1 MKLTVNKNEIKM
13 KLLTTTKTIT
23 MLIGLSLLLSACV
36 NDNTIVPSANITTQ
50 ERFIQDY
57 NGIDVSTAFLV
68 DVEYSATEE
77 SIIIEANE
85 NLHQFI
91 EVEKVN
97 NILRIKLRDNTSISG
112 SAAFKAHVITS
123 NYLSSFS
130 ASQASHITLVNPQE
144 SAEVNVGLTGASFL
158 TGTIKANSITAF
170 IDGASNA
177 SLQGSAD
184 NFTLNADGASLVG
197 SFEMITNNASLQL
210 SGASNASLTVNGIIN
225 LTASGASIFT
235 FKGTGV
241 VNQLDL
247 SGGAQIFKAD

>member
-1 MKLTVNKNEIKM
+1 
-13 KLLTTTKTIT
+13 
-23 MLIGLSLLLSACV
+23 MLVGLSLLLSACV
-36 NDNTIVPSANITTQ
+36 NDNTIVPSANITAQ

-57 NGIDVSTAFLV
+57 SGIDVSTAFLV

-112 SAAFKAHVITS
+112 SAIFKAHVITS
-123 NYLSSFS
+123 NYLNSFF
-130 ASQASHITLVNPQE
+130 ASQASNITLINPQE

-158 TGTIKANSITAF
+158 TGTIIANSITAF

-184 NFTLNADGASLVG
+184 TFTLNADEASLVG
-197 SFEMITNNASLQL
+197 SFEMITGNANLQL
-210 SGASNASLTVNGIIN
+210 SGASNANLTVNGTIN
-225 LTASGASIFT
+225 LSASGASIFT
-235 FKGTGV
+235 YKGTAV

-247 SGGAQIFKAD
+247 SGASQIIKAD

>member
-1 MKLTVNKNEIKM
+1 MK
-13 KLLTTTKTIT
+13 TTTKIVTI
-23 MLIGLSLLLSACV
+23 LVGLSLFLSACV

-50 ERFIQDY
+50 EIFIQDY
-57 NGIDVSTAFLV
+57 SGIDVSTAFLV

-97 NILRIKLRDNTSISG
+97 DILRIKIRDNTNIKG
-112 SAAFKAHVITS
+112 SATFKAHVIS
-123 NYLSSFS
+123 NNYLNSFS
-130 ASQASHITLVNPQE
+130 ASQASHITLINPQE
-144 SAEVNVGLTGASFL
+144 SAKVNVGLTGASFL
-158 TGTIKANSITAF
+158 TGTIIANSITAY

-184 NFTLNADGASLVG
+184 TFTLNADGASIVG
-197 SFEMITNNASLQL
+197 SFEMITGNAVLQL
-210 SGASNASLTVNGIIN
+210 SGASNASLTVNGAVN
-225 LTASGASIFT
+225 LSASGASIFT

-247 SGGAQIFKAD
+247 SGSSQIIKVD